1 MLCNSDC
8 TENSALTPYAGSTP
22 NNGTNGTASIHFGS
36 DPVISQRPKLIQELN
51 LCSVASS
58 NGGYANKAFEV
69 DLHDNRCIETLG
81 SQSGQ
86 KYIASLVSSRPSI
99 IAGDLTRVERRRWEE
114 FENFLIKI
122 NPIDLDEWYQAGPLS
137 KVMSILRAPILFA
150 TIMTVPVVDHDKK
163 YSNWCRILNSLHC
176 VLVPLT
182 PILTIKWMTSESSLV
197 LGVPF
202 GVILLWFGI
211 ILAIIVFFTSD
222 PYKPPKYHAVFAYV
236 GFIMSVLWIY
246 LLATE
251 VINVLKTVGIIF
263 SMTDT
268 AIGLG
273 ILAWGNSLGDIVAN
287 LTLANAGYPRM
298 ALGASI
304 GAPLLNLLL
313 GFGLSF
319 TLNLKPGQSEPIEYS
334 STIALLC
341 STLAIILVVLMLST
355 TLPASSSKKPLG
367 YLLICSYG
375 IYFALA
381 VCLETGFIDI

>member
-1 MLCNSDC
+1 M
-8 TENSALTPYAGSTP
+8 
-22 NNGTNGTASIHFGS
+22 S
-36 DPVISQRPKLIQELN
+36 DPRPKIIQELN

-58 NGGYANKAFEV
+58 NGGYANKAFQI
-69 DLHDNRCIETLG
+69 DLHDTRCIETIG

-86 KYIASLVSSRPSI
+86 KYIGSLVCSHRSI
-99 IAGDLTRVERRRWEE
+99 TGEPIRIERGKWEE
-114 FENFLIKI
+114 FEDFLVKI

-137 KVMSILRAPILFA
+137 KIMSILRAPILFA

-163 YSNWCRILNSLHC
+163 FSNWCRILNSLHC
-176 VLVPLT
+176 VLVPLI
-182 PILTIKWMTSESSLV
+182 PILTIKWMTSERSLV
-197 LGVPF
+197 LGIP
-202 GVILLWFGI
+202 FGI
-211 ILAIIVFFTSD
+211 ILLWVGAVLGLVVFFNSD

-236 GFIMSVLWIY
+236 GFVMSVMWIY

-251 VINVLKTVGIIF
+251 VICVLKTVGIIF

-355 TLPASSSKKPLG
+355 TLPAISSKKPLG
-367 YLLICSYG
+367 YFLICGYG
-375 IYFALA
+375 VYFTLA
-381 VCLETGFIDI
+381 VCLEAGFIDI